1 MKKTAQN
8 DVAEENSI
16 QIGAAVTEQRLAD
29 GENMQRL
36 DFTVTGMTCAAC
48 QANVEKALG
57 AVNGVDKVE
66 VDLENAKA
74 TVYTSCDG
82 IESELIA
89 AVKNAGYEAS
99 AEK

>member
-1 MKKTAQN
+1 MN
-8 DVAEENSI
+8 I
-16 QIGAAVTEQRLAD
+16 VTL
-29 GENMQRL
+29 N
-36 DFTVTGMTCAAC
+36 VKGMTCAHCKAH
-48 QANVEKALG
+48 VEKALG

-66 VDLENAKA
+66 VDPENAKA
-74 TVYTSCDG
+74 TVYTACEG